1 MSGIK
6 PLIVLVWLAIAGL
19 VLVQNQAPIAVIF
32 LGVASPMLP
41 LGLWVIAAGAV
52 GSLTMV
58 LLAFLLSIGSSGR
71 SQPPR
76 SRLVNDDPTNPAPS
90 SKPPRRRFWK
100 KDEEPIEE
108 PTEVWDD
115 DAAWDDRDRR
125 VSQFVPDLEPPR
137 EPWELLENEVPSDPS
152 AMPNSA
158 DPLAD
163 DNLSN
168 ASTVQSSEPLD
179 APEDHGEPL
188 NLPPNSRYELHQQPV
203 EVYRQ
208 GSVYSFS
215 YEKKPSK
222 SEDTP
227 LHLGENTASRNPNAD
242 RRVPIDLPSRE
253 NNPRLDPRDPLD
265 ALEEITPIIEP
276 DDRSNPPRTPA
287 RPPRSPRPDQP
298 RNSRAT
304 EPAAPVDPAN
314 PANSGSVSDPS
325 VTTRRPPTR
334 PDSAPPDNWDND
346 WRQPA
351 DNDSD
356 WV

>member
-19 VLVQNQAPIAVIF
+19 VLVQNQTPIAVIF
-32 LGVASPMLP
+32 LGVSSPMLP
-41 LGLWVIAAGAV
+41 LGIWVITAV
-52 GSLTMV
+52 AIGSLTMF

-90 SKPPRRRFWK
+90 SKPPRRRFGK

-115 DAAWDDRDRR
+115 DEAWNDRDRR

-137 EPWELLENEVPSDPS
+137 EPWELLENEAPSDP
-152 AMPNSA
+152 ATMPNST
-158 DPLAD
+158 PLTTDYPEPPD
-163 DNLSN
+163 D
-168 ASTVQSSEPLD
+168 
-179 APEDHGEPL
+179 PEDQGEPL

-222 SEDTP
+222 SEDTS
-227 LHLGENTASRNPNAD
+227 LHLGENTASRSSNTD

-253 NNPRLDPRDPLD
+253 SNPRLDPRDPLD
-265 ALEEITPIIEP
+265 SLEEITPIIEP
-276 DDRSNPPRTPA
+276 DDRTDPPRTPA

-298 RNSRAT
+298 RNSHAT
-304 EPAAPVDPAN
+304 EPAAPVD

-325 VTTRRPPTR
+325 VTIRRPPTR